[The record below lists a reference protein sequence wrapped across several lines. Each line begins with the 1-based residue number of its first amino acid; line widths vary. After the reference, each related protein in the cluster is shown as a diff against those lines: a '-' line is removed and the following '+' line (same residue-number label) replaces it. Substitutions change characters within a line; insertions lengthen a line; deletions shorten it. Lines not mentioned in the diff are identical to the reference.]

1 MSVDDRRAAIDRY
14 YDSIDAEDFDRMAT
28 VVADDVTYV
37 TAHGEMHGVDEM
49 LEYYEEDRA
58 VTDTVHEVVR
68 TVRDG
73 DVWVCE
79 GAVRG
84 DYVAGGSFDGGYVGI
99 FEFEADS
106 ATVETLTVYTR
117 SVF

>member
-1 MSVDDRRAAIDRY
+1 MSVANRRAAIETY
-14 YDSIDAEDFDRMAT
+14 YESIDDEDFDRMAS

-49 LEYYEEDRA
+49 LEYYTENRS
-58 VTDTVHEVVR
+58 VTDTVHDVVR
-68 TVRDG
+68 EVRDG

-79 GAVRG
+79 GVVTG
-84 DYVAGGSFDGGYVGI
+84 EYVDGGSFDGGYVGI
-99 FEFEADS
+99 FEFESDS
-106 ATVETLTVYTR
+106 ATVEELSVYTR